1 MNSMSDQRLS
11 TKPHISCEL
20 GEEVVFLLDCGEYA
34 SLHSTGRRIWQLLLA
49 GTSRTEICET
59 LAREYAVSPA
69 DCAADVD
76 AFVDELSRVGLIHVA
91 QE

>member
-1 MNSMSDQRLS
+1 MNSMSDERLS

-49 GTSRTEICET
+49 GTSRAEICET
-59 LAREYAVSPA
+59 LAREFDVSTA
-69 DCAADVD
+69 DCAQDVD
-76 AFVDELSRVGLIHVA
+76 AFLEELSRAGLIDVR